1 MVDQDKEQFS
11 MIMIGMAENF
21 NAQLSP
27 TGIAMRF
34 ECLREHSVETIQQAA
49 LSIVKSRKYTNM
61 PTVADFE
68 EFLGGGRAEDI
79 AEVQSGIVI
88 EATTNHGGYANICFD
103 DPVTQAVIF
112 NGFGGWSKMC
122 SELMVDQ
129 HKFFIKDFI
138 RIYSAYS
145 RQAFKHY
152 GWLSGLGTGKNIMI
166 GDRVKCLQ
174 ISETT
179 NEKRESIPTG
189 VAGLIGDD
197 FGKF

>member
-34 ECLREHSVETIQQAA
+34 ECLREHSIETIRQAA

-79 AEVQSGIVI
+79 AEVESGKVI
-88 EATTNHGGYANICFD
+88 DAIKKYGGYANVCFD
-103 DPVTQAVIF
+103 NPVTQAVIV
-112 NGFGGWSKMC
+112 NGFGGWTTMC

-129 HKFFIKDFI
+129 HKFFIKDFN

-145 RQAFKHY
+145 RQNHKRF
-152 GWLSGLGTGKNIMI
+152 GRLDGLGNNKTVYI
-166 GDRVKCLQ
+166 GDPKACFQ
-174 ISETT
+174 IENTKQEEFGALP
-179 NEKRESIPTG
+179 NN
-189 VAGLIGDD
+189 VAGLLADSFSLD
-197 FGKF
+197 